1 MSKTDPVRIPGYLSH
16 ILEALNRIFKY
27 IDDIDEVGFL
37 QSTLAQDAVVRNLEV
52 IGEASQN
59 LSRYHQVF
67 VAAHSDVPWEKMYWM
82 RNRLAH
88 GYFTVDFEIVWRTLV
103 NDLPELK
110 QQIQAIYDNIA
121 YE

>member
-1 MSKTDPVRIPGYLSH
+1 MSKTDAIRIPGYLGH

-27 IDDIDEVGFL
+27 IDDIDEISFL
-37 QSTLAQDAVVRNLEV
+37 QNTLAQDAVVRNLEV

-59 LSRYHQVF
+59 LSRYHQEF

-110 QQIQAIYDNIA
+110 QQIQAIYDKFA
-121 YE
+121 CG